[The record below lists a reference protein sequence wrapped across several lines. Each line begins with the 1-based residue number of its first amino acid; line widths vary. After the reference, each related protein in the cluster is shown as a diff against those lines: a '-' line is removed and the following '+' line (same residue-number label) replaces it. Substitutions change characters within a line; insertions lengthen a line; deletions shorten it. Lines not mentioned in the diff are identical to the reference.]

1 MANQTG
7 RVLAIAR
14 RERTRAQM
22 ELLDSAEVSVEAG
35 VEGDARGALR
45 DRQVTVMTQESW
57 GAACSELGKELP
69 WTTRRANILVAGV
82 HLADSEGQTIR
93 IGGKD
98 GGLELLVTGETDPCS
113 RMEEQQEGLR
123 AALTPDWRGGVT
135 CRVVRGGAI
144 RVGDAAQVA

>member
-1 MANQTG
+1 MAKETG

-14 RERTRAQM
+14 RERTRARM

-35 VEGDARGALR
+35 VAGDARGALR
-45 DRQVTVMTQESW
+45 DRQVTVLAQESW
-57 GAACSELGKELP
+57 AAACADLGKTLP
-69 WTTRRANILVAGV
+69 WTTRRANLLVEGL
-82 HLADSEGQTIR
+82 HLADGTGQTIR
-93 IGGKD
+93 VGT
-98 GGLELLVTGETDPCS
+98 LELMVTGETDPCS

-144 RVGDAAQVA
+144 RVGDAAEIGA